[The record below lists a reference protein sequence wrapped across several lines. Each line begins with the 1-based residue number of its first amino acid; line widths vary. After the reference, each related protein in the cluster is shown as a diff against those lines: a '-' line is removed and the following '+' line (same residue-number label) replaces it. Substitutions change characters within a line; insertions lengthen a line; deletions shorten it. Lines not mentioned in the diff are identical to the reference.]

1 MNPCASSAC
10 YPPSR
15 VVAALRWLV
24 ALALTLVALSVP
36 KLARADE
43 RTEARRLFRAGMD
56 LVQRGD
62 PTGIESLEEAYE
74 ILPHPHVLYNIARA
88 YAEFGRYSE
97 SIEAFERYLEWDP
110 DDAVEVTEF
119 IASMR
124 EILAR
129 EAQRGEPSVTEPA
142 DPATGATEPAELGG
156 AAPRP
161 TTTERV
167 GELRGTQRADGVYE
181 EQVVS
186 ASRFVESSVS
196 APSSTTVITAQ
207 DIRMS
212 GLQTLADVLRR
223 AVGVEV
229 MALSPGDQ
237 QVSIRGL
244 NQRQSNKVLVF
255 IDGRSVYIDS
265 LGSTFWKGAAHLLI
279 TRHSGQPA

>member
-62 PTGIESLEEAYE
+62 PSGIESLEEAYE

-223 AVGVEV
+223 
-229 MALSPGDQ
+229 DQ
-237 QVSIRGL
+237 
-244 NQRQSNKVLVF
+244 
-255 IDGRSVYIDS
+255 IDS
-265 LGSTFWKGAAHLLI
+265 SRTHSPLRPAADAILIDSTDQPPAAIVNAILQMI
-279 TRHSGQPA
+279 QEPVNGER